1 MSYAVSGPLQAAVFQ
16 ALRDDASLTAAVGE
30 SVFDALPSGAVPPLY
45 VALGPEKVRDA
56 SDMTGGGAVH
66 EMTISVVT
74 DSAGFATA
82 KGVAGMVSDA
92 LVDTDLTLTR
102 GSLVNLSFYKAVAA
116 RVGTGDTRRIDLI
129 FRARV
134 CDAAPI
140 QTQ

>member
-1 MSYAVSGPLQAAVFQ
+1 MSYAVAGPLQAAVFQ
-16 ALRDDASLTAAVGE
+16 ALLADTDLVAAVGANI
-30 SVFDALPSGAVPPLY
+30 FDALPSGAVPTLY

-56 SDMTGGGAVH
+56 SDMTGGGALH

-82 KGVAGMVSDA
+82 KSVAGMVSDV
-92 LVDTDLTLTR
+92 LVDADLSLSR
-102 GSLVNLSFYKAVAA
+102 GALVNLSFYKAVAA

-134 CDAAPI
+134 CDA
-140 QTQ
+140 

>member
-1 MSYAVSGPLQAAVFQ
+1 MQLQAPYRRPCF
-16 ALRDDASLTAAVGE
+16 RTNI
-30 SVFDALPSGAVPPLY
+30 FDALPSGAVPSLY

-56 SDMTGGGAVH
+56 SDMTGGGALH

-82 KGVAGMVSDA
+82 KSVAGMVSDA
-92 LVDTDLTLTR
+92 LVDAELTLSR
-102 GSLVNLSFYKAVAA
+102 GALVNLSFYKAVAA

-134 CDAAPI
+134 CDA
-140 QTQ
+140 